1 MDQMYWLKIAL
12 FSILDWE
19 SEDGNNYVI
28 ARYILEHYN
37 ELPGVSLTEI
47 SRQCNVSKA
56 AVSRFIKELGLL
68 DYIDLQM
75 LIRSSNQ
82 TPKNPNNSS
91 IEPQEDFFALSEQY
105 AENLRKAVSRQPY
118 VEELIRDIRQYRT
131 VYAFGHLQAS
141 HIAYTLRNNLAM
153 EKIFCKCT
161 QSWTEQI
168 ERIRRAGANDL
179 ILVFSSSGD
188 YFKRMDINMRF
199 LDGEEAPR
207 VYLISFGD
215 EKDVPH
221 PKIRK
226 ISLGPESRDLLSNTA
241 MNLFINYVSCRIRCI

>member
-1 MDQMYWLKIAL
+1 M
-12 FSILDWE
+12 
-19 SEDGNNYVI
+19 
-28 ARYILEHYN
+28 
-37 ELPGVSLTEI
+37 
-47 SRQCNVSKA
+47 
-56 AVSRFIKELGLL
+56 
-68 DYIDLQM
+68 
-75 LIRSSNQ
+75 
-82 TPKNPNNSS
+82 
-91 IEPQEDFFALSEQY
+91 
-105 AENLRKAVSRQPY
+105 
-118 VEELIRDIRQYRT
+118 EELIRDITQYRA

-153 EKIFCKCT
+153 DKIFCKCT

-199 LDGEEAPR
+199 LDGEDAPR

-226 ISLGPESRDLLSNTA
+226 ICLGMQNKRLQANVA
-241 MNLFINYVSCRIRCI
+241 MNMFVNYISYTLRQE